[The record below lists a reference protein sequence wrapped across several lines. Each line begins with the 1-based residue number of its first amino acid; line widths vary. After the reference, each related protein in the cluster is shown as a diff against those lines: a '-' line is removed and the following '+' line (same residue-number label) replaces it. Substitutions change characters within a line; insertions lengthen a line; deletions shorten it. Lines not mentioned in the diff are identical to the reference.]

1 MGARRWVVAL
11 AVLAGLSGGACA
23 TDGPGERFNRQM
35 REQQCAG
42 YSPGQ
47 QPYEDWGCADL

>member
-1 MGARRWVVAL
+1 MERLVASV
-11 AVLAGLSGGACA
+11 AVTTALLLSACA
-23 TDGPGERFNRQM
+23 TDGPGENFNRQM

-47 QPYEDWGCADL
+47 QPYEDWGCAEL